1 MGTIFDRDIQQ
12 KIQSGNRQVL
22 AKAITNL
29 ENSNTEIEIPNFTTS
44 TQVLG
49 ITGAPGVGK
58 STTVDAII
66 KFLRQKDLSVAVLA
80 VDPSSPI
87 SGGALLGD
95 RIRLSDHFTDPK
107 VFIRSIATR
116 GHLGGLSA
124 TIKQILNL
132 IHLANFDFIIIET
145 VGVGQSEVEIMR
157 VANTVCVVLAPGMGD
172 GIQAAKAGLLEIG
185 DIYLVN
191 KSDREG
197 ALETKQDIEKSI
209 ALSMLKT
216 TKGVNWTPPVLLG
229 AMQTGIGIIELML
242 EVTKHRKA
250 QGIES

>member
-1 MGTIFDRDIQQ
+1 MSAVFDQDIQRE
-12 KIQSGNRQVL
+12 IRSGNRQIL

-29 ENSNTEIEIPNFTTS
+29 ENANTEVQIPKVENPI
-44 TQVLG
+44 QVLG

-58 STTVDAII
+58 STTVDAIV
-66 KFLRQKDLSVAVLA
+66 KFLRKKDLSIAVLA

-124 TIKQILNL
+124 TINHVLNL
-132 IHLANFDFIIIET
+132 IQLANFDFIIIET

-157 VANTVCVVLAPGMGD
+157 VADTVCVVLAPGMGD

-197 ALETKQDIEKSI
+197 ALETKQDIEKSL
-209 ALSMLKT
+209 ALSMLDT
-216 TKGVNWTPPVLLG
+216 NKGVSWVRPVLLG
-229 AMQTGIGIIELML
+229 EMQTGVGVLELMV
-242 EVTKHRKA
+242 EVENHRKA
-250 QGIES
+250 QKVGK